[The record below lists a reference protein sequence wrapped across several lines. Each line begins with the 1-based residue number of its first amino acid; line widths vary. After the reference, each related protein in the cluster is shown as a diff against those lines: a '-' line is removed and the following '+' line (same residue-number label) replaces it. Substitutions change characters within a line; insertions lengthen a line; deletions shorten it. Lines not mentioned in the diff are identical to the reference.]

1 MGLLLVILGVV
12 LFSLA
17 EAGLTIV
24 MYQKLGLSWTFGILL
39 ISILVSGGLE
49 YISRRRWEEKQKHSN
64 PELTVEIIEEAL
76 QSLLFI
82 VIFIF
87 LIFPGMLT
95 DVVGVLLLIPMIRD
109 SIVHSIALSMLKD
122 SEQNP
127 KLLTP
132 FLERNKRK
140 KGLVINQ

>member
-1 MGLLLVILGVV
+1 MGFLWVLLGIVF
-12 LFSLA
+12 FSLA

-39 ISILVSGGLE
+39 ISIIVSGGLE
-49 YISRRRWEEKQKHSN
+49 YLSRKRWKEKQKHSN
-64 PELTVEIIEEAL
+64 SELTIEIVENSL
-76 QSLLFI
+76 QSLLFT
-82 VIFIF
+82 VIFIL

-95 DVVGVLLLIPMIRD
+95 DFVGILLLIPMISD
-109 SIVHSIALSMLKD
+109 PIIHSLALSLVKD

-132 FLERNKRK
+132 FFERNKRK
-140 KGLVINQ
+140 KGLMTNQ